1 MSKCKS
7 KSVTNFAL
15 EGQFLGFAAKE
26 SYKLKYL
33 RLATATGEYT
43 IKIDKELRSTLW
55 RSLIPGEWVQVLGYQ
70 KQSDKYEPQLK
81 AYQVNAAISQ
91 NRLIHNELAHNELT
105 YSRLAEVASFPP
117 IQPVANNKPVNE
129 EPKAKILVCQKSDCC
144 RRGGIAIAKALQ
156 DGLRDRHMS
165 DQVTIQGTGC
175 MKRCKAGP
183 NIVMPDKTR
192 YSGIAPDAIPALI
205 DKHLG
210 DRKE

>member
-7 KSVTNFAL
+7 KSVTNFTL
-15 EGQFLGFAAKE
+15 EGRFLGFAAKE

-70 KQSDKYEPQLK
+70 KQSDSYEPQLK
-81 AYQVNAAISQ
+81 AYQVNAVTPHTGST
-91 NRLIHNELAHNELT
+91 HKELT
-105 YSRLAEVASFPP
+105 NSGLTGVAALPP
-117 IQPVANNKPVNE
+117 IQPVVNDKPVDK
-129 EPKAKILVCQKSDCC
+129 EPKVKILVCQKSDCC
-144 RRGGIAIAKALQ
+144 RRGGTAITKALQ
-156 DGLRDRHMS
+156 EGLRDRQMS
-165 DQVTIQGTGC
+165 DQVAIQGTGC

-183 NIVMPDKTR
+183 HIVMPDKTR
-192 YSGIAPDAIPALI
+192 YSGIAPSAIPALI

-210 DRKE
+210 ERREKDKE